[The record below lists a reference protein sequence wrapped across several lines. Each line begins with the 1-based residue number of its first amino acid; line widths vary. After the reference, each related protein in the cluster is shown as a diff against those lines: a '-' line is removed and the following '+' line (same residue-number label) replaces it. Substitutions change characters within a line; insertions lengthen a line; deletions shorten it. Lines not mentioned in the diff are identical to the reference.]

1 MDEVCL
7 VLFVLKAAVELSS
20 LAFLFL
26 VVDDFCDDAF
36 KMRGGFC

>member
-7 VLFVLKAAVELSS
+7 ISFALKSAVELSN

-26 VVDDFCDDAF
+26 VVDDFCNDAL